1 MLTSGQESYHFAS
14 KNGGGGTPAVDGLGL
29 EGVTQRELN
38 QPRGPHGRENLSE
51 WPIRSGIPGTVVGN
65 GFHVVD
71 RRIREVDVIPDVKE
85 VSGEPQALSL
95 GDLDILDQREVPVL
109 LERATVDVAA
119 QIPEG
124 GGAGKGRVGQAAGRV
139 GYRRGCKV
147 SELGITVQ
155 PGMNVTGR
163 RSATEGSSRGELRT
177 ERRRSETGSEIG
189 RAGDRVGDRER
200 SA

>member
-1 MLTSGQESYHFAS
+1 MVISGRESYHFAA
-14 KNGGGGTPAVDGLGL
+14 KKGAGGTPAVDGLGL
-29 EGVTQRELN
+29 ERVTQRELN

-51 WPIRSGIPGTVVGN
+51 WPIRSGISGTVAGN

-85 VSGEPQALSL
+85 VGGEPQALSL

-109 LERATVDVAA
+109 LERATVDVPA
-119 QIPEG
+119 QVPEG
-124 GGAGKGRVGQAAGRV
+124 RGAGKGRVGQAAGRV
-139 GYRRGCKV
+139 GHRCGGKV
-147 SELGITVQ
+147 SELEITVQ

-163 RSATEGSSRGELRT
+163 RSATDGSSRGQLRA
-177 ERRRSETGSEIG
+177 ERRRSQPGSEVG

-200 SA
+200 ST

>member
-1 MLTSGQESYHFAS
+1 MLISGQESYHFAA
-14 KNGGGGTPAVDGLGL
+14 KNGGGGTPAVDALGL

-85 VSGEPQALSL
+85 V
-95 GDLDILDQREVPVL
+95 PVL

-119 QIPEG
+119 QVPEG

-147 SELGITVQ
+147 SELEITVQ
-155 PGMNVTGR
+155 PGMHVTAC
-163 RSATEGSSRGELRT
+163 RSAT
-177 ERRRSETGSEIG
+177 
-189 RAGDRVGDRER
+189 D
-200 SA
+200 